1 MNRTGRYQGE
11 YRRTPHPDRAVNGAV
26 VQGRALD
33 VTGLPTVV
41 FGHRS
46 LMWWG
51 TLGLMAIE
59 GTVFALAIMTYFYLR
74 SHQETWPLTSL
85 PPDLTWGTLNTIV
98 MLVSFVPAHLAK
110 KAGEALKLRSVQ
122 VWLVISCLFGVS
134 FCAIRAM
141 EFAALNVRWDSN
153 AYGSVVWL
161 LLGLHTTHIVTDLID
176 TIVLTVLFFTGP
188 LDGKRYGDVSENSFY
203 WYFVVATW
211 LPIYFVIYWGA
222 RTT

>member
-1 MNRTGRYQGE
+1 MNDAPTTARG
-11 YRRTPHPDRAVNGAV
+11 P
-26 VQGRALD
+26 ALD
-33 VTGLPTVV
+33 VSELPTVV
-41 FGHRS
+41 FSHRS

-59 GTVFALAIMTYFYLR
+59 GTVFGLAVMTYFYLR
-74 SHQETWPLTSL
+74 SHQESWPITSL
-85 PPDLTWGTLNTIV
+85 PPDLFWGTLNT
-98 MLVSFVPAHLAK
+98 LVLLASFYPAHMAK
-110 KAGEALKLRSVQ
+110 RAAEKLDLHGVRR
-122 VWLVISCLFGVS
+122 WLVTSVVFGLAFSV
-134 FCAIRAM
+134 IRAF

-161 LLGLHTTHIVTDLID
+161 LLGLHTAHILTDLVD

-188 LDGKRYGDVSENSFY
+188 LDGKRYVDVSENSFY

-222 RTT
+222 RAL